1 MLELWLL
8 YSLKSAFVLSLLYV
22 PYMLMLQKESFFKT
36 NRVVLL
42 LIILLS
48 LMLPLIDVH
57 FLAFEYQPVAQ
68 NIRLQMIGGGF
79 PRIDETMVSAVGI
92 EQSEAVAT
100 WSWFYIA
107 SVIFVVG
114 LVLNV
119 MWRLLQMLRMHGVIK
134 GGSLWH
140 QNEKGIHIYCHADDV
155 SPFSWMHSIV
165 IGEKDY
171 KECSR
176 EILLH
181 EEGHVRAGHSW
192 DLIFL
197 SVLQSVQWWNPLA
210 YVLEL
215 SLRAVHEYEADDFV
229 LRNGVSARAYQ
240 LLLIRKVVGSNSYT
254 FANNF
259 EHRLTFKRITMMQ
272 KTKSNKWMRS
282 KVLYIVPMATLAL
295 SAFATSE
302 NLVPSVQVQTEDK
315 GKVMKTMPRKQAR
328 KIEDLQLVF
337 SQLKASDTTI
347 VYLLDGRM
355 VSVDELQTVAQ
366 EDIVSIAVIKDDE
379 AAAHMGHAGKEVL
392 VVKTVK
398 GSEKDV
404 APQEYAKVNYVK
416 LPAFLPEFKGGMS
429 ELMKF
434 LQTHMRYPVKALDYG
449 VEGKVFVQFFVTELG
464 DVVHVRPIAL
474 DKYKP
479 TEDLT
484 LPEVVVKA
492 YAKNMMEQGKEL
504 TAEEKAGYEEGVKA
518 ILEEAARVIKI
529 MPRWEPGYADKE
541 KKEPCTTCFT
551 CPINF
556 RLR

>member
-1 MLELWLL
+1 MMEMWLQ

-22 PYMLMLQKESFFKT
+22 PYMLILQKESFFRT

-42 LIILLS
+42 LIMLLS
-48 LMLPLIDVH
+48 LVLPLIDVH
-57 FLAFEYQPVAQ
+57 FLAFEPQPVVQ
-68 NIRLQMIGGGF
+68 NIRLQMIGVGF
-79 PRIDETMVSAVGI
+79 PRIDETMMSAVGI
-92 EQSEAVAT
+92 EQSEEVAT

-119 MWRLLQMLRMHGVIK
+119 LWRLLQMLRMHGVIK

-197 SVLQSVQWWNPLA
+197 SLVQSVQWWNPLA
-210 YVLEL
+210 YVLNS
-215 SLRAVHEYEADDFV
+215 SLRDVHEYEADDFV

-240 LLLIRKVVGSNSYT
+240 LLLIKKVVGSSSYT

-259 EHRLTFKRITMMQ
+259 EHRLTLKRITMMQ
-272 KTKSNKWMRS
+272 KTKSKGWMRS
-282 KVLYIVPMATLAL
+282 KALYIIPMATLAL

-302 NLVPSVQVQTEDK
+302 QLVSSVQVQTEDT

-328 KIEDLQLVF
+328 KMKNPQLVF
-337 SQLKASDTTI
+337 SQLNAADTTV
-347 VYLLDGRM
+347 VYQLDGRA
-355 VSVDELQTVAQ
+355 VSLGELQTVAQ
-366 EDIVSIAVIKDDE
+366 EDIASIYVIKDDE
-379 AAAHMGHAGKEVL
+379 AAAQMGYAGKDIL

-398 GSEKDV
+398 TSKKVGV
-404 APQEYAKVNYVK
+404 PQEYAKINYLT

-429 ELMKF
+429 AYVKF
-434 LQTHMRYPVKALDYG
+434 LQTNMKYPPKALEYG
-449 VEGKVFVQFFVTELG
+449 VTGKVIVEFFVTEKG
-464 DVVHVRPIAL
+464 DVTHVRPIAV

-479 TEDLT
+479 TADIT
-484 LPEVVVKA
+484 LPEVVVNA
-492 YAKNMMEQGKEL
+492 YAKKMKEQGKEL
-504 TAEEKAGYEEGVKA
+504 TAEERAGYEEGVRA
-518 ILEEAARVIKI
+518 MLEEAARVIKM

-541 KKEPCTTCFT
+541 KKEPGTTRFT
-551 CPINF
+551 CPVNF
-556 RLR
+556 LLR